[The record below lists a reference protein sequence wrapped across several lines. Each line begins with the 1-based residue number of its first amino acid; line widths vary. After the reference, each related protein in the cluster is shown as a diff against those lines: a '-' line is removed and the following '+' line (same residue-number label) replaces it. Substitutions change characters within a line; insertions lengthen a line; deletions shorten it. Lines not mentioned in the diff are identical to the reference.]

1 MTVILQMPGP
11 QEGSR
16 REEPV
21 AMSVVQDCSGVVT
34 SGKARWTR
42 GCAQLTAQYK
52 LEIWSC
58 LQVLLP
64 PP

>member
-1 MTVILQMPGP
+1 MTVILQVLGP

-21 AMSVVQDCSGVVT
+21 AMSVVQDCSAVVT
-34 SGKARWTR
+34 SGEAGWTW
-42 GCAQLTAQYK
+42 GCTQLTTQYK

-58 LQVLLP
+58 SQVLLP
-64 PP
+64 PH